1 MSGCFGAQRPK
12 MREKN
17 AETALGSFSW
27 PWQRWEFGTPRI
39 TCWTCWPQPAQVTFP
54 HFLQVT

>member
-1 MSGCFGAQRPK
+1 

-27 PWQRWEFGTPRI
+27 PWQRCEFGTPRI

-54 HFLQVT
+54 HFLHVT